1 MKLHYNVITILLF
14 LLFALPSF
22 GAVHL
27 VSRSVKAAVPPV
39 RKSAQVSVQKSKTAA
54 KTAGRLSYGAAK
66 FLF

>member
-1 MKLHYNVITILLF
+1 MKLHYNVITLL
-14 LLFALPSF
+14 LLLLAMPSF
-22 GAVHL
+22 GAAHL